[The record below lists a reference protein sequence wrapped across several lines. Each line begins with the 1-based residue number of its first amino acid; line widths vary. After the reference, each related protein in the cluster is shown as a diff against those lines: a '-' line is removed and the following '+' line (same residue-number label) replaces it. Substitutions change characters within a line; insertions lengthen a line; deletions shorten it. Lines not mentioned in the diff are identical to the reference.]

1 MGAPRWQ
8 EAMAWGGLHWGW
20 DGESS
25 PKANRKP
32 FALPG
37 SRPHY
42 TPDRPAHVR
51 HIALDLSLDLASHSL
66 EGTCAITL
74 EMIAAG
80 VKHLTLNAMHLGIS
94 AVTAAGSGSRL
105 QFDYDGE
112 LLQVDL
118 DSPPPTGSW
127 ITLVITYQVTQPQRG
142 MYFIGP
148 DHAYP
153 DKPVQ
158 VWTQGEDEDSR
169 YWFPC
174 FDYPGQLATSE
185 IRVTVPAP
193 YRAVSNGVLVAEEE
207 QGSRITY
214 HWRQEHPHPSY
225 LMTVAVGDFAVLE
238 DQWQGIPVTYY
249 VEKGREDDGW
259 RTLGKTPRML
269 QFFSDYF
276 GCGYPYP
283 KYGQACVR
291 DFIFGGMENTS
302 MTLLTDRCLLD
313 ERAALDTLW
322 SETLVAHELAHQWF
336 GDLVVIKHWAHAWV
350 KEGMATYAEILWDE
364 QEYGQDHADYHRY
377 QDQQAYIQED
387 SSRYRRPMVTHI
399 YRDAIELYDCHIYQK
414 GGCVYHMIRTTLGEQ
429 AFRAS
434 IRHFL
439 HSHAHQTVETQD
451 LLRAIEQVTGRNLAP
466 LFDQY
471 VWRGGYPQFK
481 VDYTWDPDTKLAKV
495 TVAQTQGEDLLF
507 DLKIPILFGWSDQA
521 PHTFTLRLH
530 EASHTFYLPLPQKPA
545 YICFDPG
552 NHWLKTVELGFGI
565 PELKA
570 QLLSAPDVI
579 SRIYAAQALSKK
591 NTLAALEALKTA
603 LHQEVF
609 WGVKVAICQA
619 LGDLNLTQAIPVLT
633 QALGDPS
640 PHVRKAAL
648 TALSHYPYQE
658 STFQTIRQLLE
669 QGDPS
674 YYVESTAAATLG
686 QMVGQDPQQPDPQPL
701 LDLLD
706 QIMASRAGWNEV
718 SRAGVIQAW
727 AALKASTAALDKL
740 IAHTQAGIPMPLRL
754 AAIRALGTY
763 ASDQDNPRVLTAL
776 RSLAQESSF
785 QVRMALV
792 SALGSLS
799 TAKAIPILESLQGSD
814 GRLHRAASEAIQRVQ
829 SRLGTSQS
837 LQELQQELTTLKQ
850 KNQELLSRL
859 EALEAKN
866 QASAPPTPS

>member
-1 MGAPRWQ
+1 
-8 EAMAWGGLHWGW
+8 MAWGGLNWGW
-20 DGESS
+20 DSESS
-25 PKANRKP
+25 TKANRKP

-74 EMIAAG
+74 EMIETG
-80 VKHLTLNAMHLGIS
+80 VKHLTLNAMHLRIR
-94 AVTAAGSGSRL
+94 AITLDGSPLAYDNDGEELRLTLDPSPTPGSR
-105 QFDYDGE
+105 
-112 LLQVDL
+112 
-118 DSPPPTGSW
+118 
-127 ITLVITYQVTQPQRG
+127 ITLVITYQVSQPQRG

-148 DHAYP
+148 SQDYP

-174 FDYPGQLATSE
+174 FDYPGQLASSE
-185 IRVTVPAP
+185 IRLTVPAP
-193 YRAVSNGVLVAEEE
+193 YRAVSNGVLVAEED

-214 HWRQEHPHPSY
+214 HWRQDHPHPSY
-225 LMTVAVGDFAVLE
+225 LMTLAVGDFAVLE
-238 DQWQGIPVTYY
+238 EEWQGKAVTYY
-249 VEKGREDDGW
+249 VEKGREAEGW

-276 GCGYPYP
+276 GYGYPYP
-283 KYGQACVR
+283 KYGQACVG

-350 KEGMATYAEILWDE
+350 KEGMATYAETLWNE

-377 QDQQAYIQED
+377 QDQQAYIEED

-439 HSHAHQTVETQD
+439 HRHAHQTVETQD

-495 TVAQTQGEDLLF
+495 TIAQTQGEDLLF
-507 DLKIPILFGWSDQA
+507 DLKIPILFGWPDQA
-521 PHTFTLRLH
+521 PQTFTLRVH
-530 EASHTFYLPLPQKPA
+530 EVCHSFYLPLPQKPGF
-545 YICFDPG
+545 ICFDPG
-552 NHWLKTVELGFGI
+552 NHWLKTVDLGFGI

-579 SRIYAAQALSKK
+579 SRLYAAQALGKK
-591 NTLAALEALKTA
+591 NTLAALAALETA
-603 LHQEVF
+603 LHQETF

-619 LGDLNLTQAIPVLT
+619 LADLNLTQAIPVLT

-648 TALSHYPYQE
+648 IALGRYPHQPA
-658 STFQTIRQLLE
+658 TVAPIRQILE

-686 QMVGQDPQQPDPQPL
+686 KLLGQDPQRPDPQPL
-701 LDLLD
+701 LDVLD
-706 QIMASRAGWNEV
+706 QIMATRAGWNEV

-727 AALKASTAALDKL
+727 GFLRTCSAALDKL

-763 ASDQDNPRVLTAL
+763 ASDYDNPRVLETLRAL
-776 RSLAQESSF
+776 TQESNF
-785 QVRMALV
+785 QVRLALI

-799 TAKAIPILESLQGSD
+799 TAKAIPILESLQGAD
-814 GRLHRAASEAIQRVQ
+814 GRLHRAASEAMQRVQ
-829 SRLGTSQS
+829 SRLGSDQS
-837 LQELQQELTTLKQ
+837 LQGLQQELATLKQ